1 MFDFV
6 QNYKKLIQV
15 IIGLIGITFATWGI
29 ESYTRYAGG
38 RDTVASV
45 NGLEVSQRD
54 FQEQYRAQQEQVK
67 RMFGG
72 SVDPAALDSP
82 EARRALLDS
91 MIAQRLMAGEVARG
105 HLLMS
110 RDAVIELITAAP
122 EFQENGHFSPALY
135 SAYLAQRNISDA
147 RNVAELQS
155 QLPMSRLV
163 GSITESA
170 IFPRMV
176 STRLA
181 ALEAQKREISE
192 ARIAVQSFEALVK
205 LDDAKLKAHYD
216 ANAQDYRTPER
227 VRAEYVVLS
236 AENLARGEPP
246 GEAEIKAAYDAR
258 AAQYRVEEQRR
269 ASHILVKTKAEADK
283 LLAEVKSAPGR
294 FAELAKKHSQ
304 DAGSAGQGGDLGTVS
319 RESLASKQLAEVIF
333 GLKQGEAA
341 TAESEFGF
349 HIVRVTSIQAGRSR
363 SIGEVRTEIAAELA
377 RQNGAK
383 KFAEAAEAFSN
394 MVYEQSDSL
403 KPAAERFK
411 LQVQTTGW
419 IGKSARQE
427 LGALDNPKLLAALF
441 SSDSIKNKRN
451 TDAVEVVP
459 STLVAA
465 RVVEHQP
472 AAQRKFEEVKDE
484 VARMLRQREASE
496 LAYKDGVAKLE
507 ALRKG
512 GDPGVRWGPVR
523 SVSRRDAQ
531 GLSKDV
537 LRRVVA
543 ADASKLP
550 AYIGVAVP
558 DAGYVLV
565 RISRVVDVEP
575 GEPDAQSA
583 GRTAGM
589 AGAAQFDAYVSN
601 LRSRA
606 DISVNAA
613 NLEKK

>member
-1 MFDFV
+1 M
-6 QNYKKLIQV
+6 IA
-15 IIGLIGITFATWGI
+15 ITFATWGI
-29 ESYTRYAGG
+29 ESYTRSAGG

-45 NGLEVSQRD
+45 NGLEVSQRE
-54 FQEQYRAQQEQVK
+54 FQEQYRVQQDQVR

-72 SVDPAALDSP
+72 SVDPSALDSP

-91 MIAQRLMAGEVARG
+91 MVAQRLMASEVARG
-105 HLLMS
+105 HLLMG
-110 RDAVIELITAAP
+110 RDAVIELITTAP
-122 EFQENGHFSPALY
+122 EFQESGRFSPALY

-147 RNVAELQS
+147 RNVVELQS

-170 IFPRMV
+170 IFPRTV
-176 STRLA
+176 AARLA

-192 ARIAVQSFEALVK
+192 VRIAVQPFEARVK

-216 ANAQDYRTPER
+216 ANAQDYLIAER
-227 VRAEYVVLS
+227 VRAEYLVLS
-236 AENLARGEPP
+236 AENLARGETV
-246 GEAEIKAAYDAR
+246 GEAEVKAAYEAR
-258 AAQYRVEEQRR
+258 AAQFRVEEQRR
-269 ASHILVKTKAEADK
+269 ASHILVKTRAEADK

-294 FAELAKKHSQ
+294 FAELARKHSQ
-304 DAGSAGQGGDLGTVS
+304 DTGSAGQGGDLGMVTK
-319 RESLASKQLAEVIF
+319 ESLASKKLAEVIF
-333 GLKQGEAA
+333 GLKPGEAA
-341 TAESEFGF
+341 TAESEFGV
-349 HIVRVTSIQAGRSR
+349 HVVRVISVQAGRSR
-363 SIGEVRTEIAAELA
+363 PIEEVRAEISAELA
-377 RQNGAK
+377 RQKGTK
-383 KFAEAAEAFSN
+383 KFAEAAETFSN
-394 MVYEQSDSL
+394 MVYEQADSL
-403 KPAAERFK
+403 NPVAERLK

-441 SSDSIKNKRN
+441 SSDSLIRKRN
-451 TDAVEVVP
+451 TDAIEVVP

-484 VARMLRQREASE
+484 IAQMLRRREASE

-507 ALRKG
+507 TLRKG
-512 GDPGVRWGPVR
+512 EDPGVRWGPVR

-531 GLSKDV
+531 GLSTDL

-543 ADASKLP
+543 ADISRLP
-550 AYIGVAVP
+550 AYVGVPVP

-565 RISRVVDVEP
+565 RISRVIDVEP
-575 GEPDAQSA
+575 RELDPQSA
-583 GRTAGM
+583 GRTASM

>member
-6 QNYKKLIQV
+6 QKYKRFIQV
-15 IIGLIGITFATWGI
+15 FLGLIAITFATWGI
-29 ESYTRYAGG
+29 ESYTRQPGG

-45 NGLEVSQRD
+45 NGMEVSQRE
-54 FQEQYRAQQEQVK
+54 FEEQVRAQQEQVR

-82 EARRALLDS
+82 ETRRALLDS
-91 MIAQRLMAGEVARG
+91 LVAQRLVASEVARAQ
-105 HLLMS
+105 LMMS
-110 RDAVIELITAAP
+110 REAVIELITTAP
-122 EFQENGHFSPALY
+122 EFQENGRFSPALY
-135 SAYLAQRNISDA
+135 SAYLAQRNTTDA

-170 IFPRMV
+170 IFPRAV
-176 STRLA
+176 SARLM
-181 ALEAQKREISE
+181 ALEAQKREIAE
-192 ARIAVQSFEALVK
+192 VRIAVQPFEARVK

-227 VRAEYVVLS
+227 VRAEYLVLS
-236 AENLARGEPP
+236 AENLARGETV
-246 GEAEIKAAYDAR
+246 GEAEVKAAYEAR
-258 AAQYRVEEQRR
+258 AAQFRVEEQRR
-269 ASHILVKTKAEADK
+269 ASHILVKTKDEAEK
-283 LLAEVKSAPGR
+283 LILELKKNPNR
-294 FAELAKKHSQ
+294 FAELARKHSQ
-304 DAGSAGQGGDLGTVS
+304 DTGSAGQGGDLGMVT
-319 RESLASKQLAEVIF
+319 RESLASKKLAEVIF
-333 GLKQGEAA
+333 GLKPGEAA
-341 TAESEFGF
+341 TAESEFGV
-349 HIVRVTSIQAGRSR
+349 HVVRVISVQAGSSR
-363 SIGEVRTEIAAELA
+363 PIEEVRAEISAELA
-377 RQNGAK
+377 RQKGTK
-383 KFAEAAEAFSN
+383 KFAEAAETFSN
-394 MVYEQSDSL
+394 MVYEQADSL
-403 KPAAERFK
+403 NPVAERLK

-441 SSDSIKNKRN
+441 SSDSLIRKRN
-451 TDAVEVVP
+451 TDAIEVAP
-459 STLVAA
+459 SSLVAA

-484 VARMLRQREASE
+484 IAQLLRQREASE

-512 GDPGVRWGPVR
+512 EDSGVRWGPVR

-531 GLSKDV
+531 GLSTDV

-543 ADASKLP
+543 ADVSKLP
-550 AYIGVAVP
+550 AYLGIPVP

-565 RISRVVDVEP
+565 RISRVVEGADKELDP
-575 GEPDAQSA
+575 QSA
-583 GRTAGM
+583 ARAASM
-589 AGAAQFDAYVSN
+589 AGASQFEAYVSN
-601 LRSRA
+601 LRGRA
-606 DISVNAA
+606 DITVNAV

>member
-1 MFDFV
+1 
-6 QNYKKLIQV
+6 
-15 IIGLIGITFATWGI
+15 
-29 ESYTRYAGG
+29 
-38 RDTVASV
+38 
-45 NGLEVSQRD
+45 
-54 FQEQYRAQQEQVK
+54 
-67 RMFGG
+67 
-72 SVDPAALDSP
+72 
-82 EARRALLDS
+82 
-91 MIAQRLMAGEVARG
+91 
-105 HLLMS
+105 
-110 RDAVIELITAAP
+110 
-122 EFQENGHFSPALY
+122 
-135 SAYLAQRNISDA
+135 
-147 RNVAELQS
+147 
-155 QLPMSRLV
+155 MSRLV

-170 IFPRMV
+170 IFPRTV
-176 STRLA
+176 ASRLA
-181 ALEAQKREISE
+181 ALAAQKREISE
-192 ARIAVQSFEALVK
+192 ARIAVQPFEALVK

-236 AENLARGEPP
+236 AENLARGEPAT
-246 GEAEIKAAYDAR
+246 EAAIKAAYEAR
-258 AAQYRVEEQRR
+258 AAQFRVEEQRR
-269 ASHILVKTKAEADK
+269 ASHILVKTKDEAEK
-283 LLAEVKSAPGR
+283 LILEIKKNPNR

-304 DAGSAGQGGDLGTVS
+304 DTGSAAQGGDLGTVS
-319 RESLASKQLAEVIF
+319 RESLVSQKLAEVIF

-349 HIVRVTSIQAGRSR
+349 HVVRVTSIQAGRSR
-363 SIGEVRTEIAAELA
+363 PIEEVRTEIATQLA
-377 RQNGAK
+377 RQTGAK

-403 KPAAERFK
+403 KPVAERFK

-419 IGKSARQE
+419 IGKSGRQE

-441 SSDSIKNKRN
+441 SSDSIRNKRN
-451 TDAVEVVP
+451 TDAIEVVP

-465 RVVEHQP
+465 RVLEHQP
-472 AAQRKFEEVKDE
+472 AAQRKFDEVKDDI
-484 VARMLRQREASE
+484 ARMLRQRESSE

-512 GDPGVRWGPVR
+512 EDRGVRWGPVR

-531 GLSKDV
+531 GLSMDA
-537 LRRVVA
+537 LRRVFA

-550 AYIGVAVP
+550 AYVGVAVP

-575 GEPDAQSA
+575 GELDAQSA
-583 GRTAGM
+583 AGTAGM
-589 AGAAQFDAYVSN
+589 AGAAQFDAYLSN
-601 LRSRA
+601 LRGRA

>member
-45 NGLEVSQRD
+45 NGLEVSQFE
-54 FQEQYRAQQEQVK
+54 FQEQYRAQQERVK

-82 EARRALLDS
+82 QARRALLDS
-91 MIAQRLMAGEVARG
+91 MIAQRLMASEVARG

-110 RDAVIELITAAP
+110 REAVIELITASP

-135 SAYLAQRNISDA
+135 SGYLAQRNISDA
-147 RNVAELQS
+147 RNVMELQS

-170 IFPRMV
+170 IFPRTV
-176 STRLA
+176 ASRLA
-181 ALEAQKREISE
+181 ALAAQKREISE
-192 ARIAVQSFEALVK
+192 ARISVQPFEALVK

-236 AENLARGEPP
+236 AENLARGEPAT
-246 GEAEIKAAYDAR
+246 EAEIKAAYDAR
-258 AAQYRVEEQRR
+258 SAQYRVEEQRR
-269 ASHILVKTKAEADK
+269 AGHILVKTKDEAEK
-283 LLAEVKSAPGR
+283 LILEIKKNPNR

-304 DAGSAGQGGDLGTVS
+304 DTGSAEQGGDLGMVS
-319 RESLASKQLAEVIF
+319 RESLVSQKLAEVIF

-349 HIVRVTSIQAGRSR
+349 HVVRVTSIQAGKSR
-363 SIGEVRTEIAAELA
+363 PIEEVRTEIAADLA
-377 RQNGAK
+377 RQKGAK

-403 KPAAERFK
+403 KPVAERFK

-419 IGKSARQE
+419 IGKSGRQE

-441 SSDSIKNKRN
+441 STDSIRNKRN
-451 TDAVEVVP
+451 TDAIEVVP

-465 RVVEHQP
+465 RVLEHQP
-472 AAQRKFEEVKDE
+472 AAQRKFDEVKDDI
-484 VARMLRQREASE
+484 ARMLRQRESSE

-512 GDPGVRWGPVR
+512 EDRGVRWGPVR

-531 GLSKDV
+531 GLSMDA
-537 LRRVVA
+537 LRRVFA

-550 AYIGVAVP
+550 AYVGVAVP

-575 GEPDAQSA
+575 GELDAQSA
-583 GRTAGM
+583 AGTAAM

-601 LRSRA
+601 LRGRA

>member
-45 NGLEVSQRD
+45 NGLEVSQFE
-54 FQEQYRAQQEQVK
+54 FQEQYRAQQERVK

-82 EARRALLDS
+82 QARSALLDS
-91 MIAQRLMAGEVARG
+91 MIAQRLMASEVARG

-110 RDAVIELITAAP
+110 REAVIELITASP

-135 SAYLAQRNISDA
+135 SGYLAQRNISDA
-147 RNVAELQS
+147 RNVMELQS

-170 IFPRMV
+170 IFPRTV
-176 STRLA
+176 ASRLA
-181 ALEAQKREISE
+181 ALAAQKREISE
-192 ARIAVQSFEALVK
+192 ARIAVQPFEALVK

-236 AENLARGEPP
+236 AENLARGEPAT
-246 GEAEIKAAYDAR
+246 EAEIKAAYDAR
-258 AAQYRVEEQRR
+258 SAQYRVEEQRR
-269 ASHILVKTKAEADK
+269 AGHILVKTKDEAEK
-283 LLAEVKSAPGR
+283 LILEIKKNPNR

-304 DAGSAGQGGDLGTVS
+304 DTASAEQGGDLGMVS
-319 RESLASKQLAEVIF
+319 RESLVSSKLAEVIF

-349 HIVRVTSIQAGRSR
+349 HVVRVTSIQAGRSR
-363 SIGEVRTEIAAELA
+363 PIEEVRTEIATQLG
-377 RQNGAK
+377 RQKGAK

-403 KPAAERFK
+403 KPVAERFK

-419 IGKSARQE
+419 IGKSGRQE

-441 SSDSIKNKRN
+441 SSDSIRNKRN
-451 TDAVEVVP
+451 TDAIEVVP

-465 RVVEHQP
+465 RVLEHQP
-472 AAQRKFEEVKDE
+472 AAQRKFDEVKDDI
-484 VARMLRQREASE
+484 ARMLRQRESSE

-512 GDPGVRWGPVR
+512 EDRGVRWGPVR

-531 GLSKDV
+531 GLSMDA
-537 LRRVVA
+537 LRRVFA

-550 AYIGVAVP
+550 AYVGVAVP

-575 GEPDAQSA
+575 GELDAQSA
-583 GRTAGM
+583 AGTAGM
-589 AGAAQFDAYVSN
+589 AGAAQFDAYISN
-601 LRSRA
+601 LRGRA

>member
-6 QNYKKLIQV
+6 QKYKKLIQV
-15 IIGLIGITFATWGI
+15 FLGLIGITFATWGI

-45 NGLEVSQRD
+45 NGLEVSQFE
-54 FQEQYRAQQEQVK
+54 FQEQYRAQQERVK

-82 EARRALLDS
+82 QARRALLDS
-91 MIAQRLMAGEVARG
+91 MIAQRLMASEVARG

-110 RDAVIELITAAP
+110 REAVIELITASP

-135 SAYLAQRNISDA
+135 SGYLAQRNISDA
-147 RNVAELQS
+147 RNVMELQS

-170 IFPRMV
+170 IFPRAV
-176 STRLA
+176 ASRLA
-181 ALEAQKREISE
+181 ALAAQKREISE
-192 ARIAVQSFEALVK
+192 ARIAVQPFEALVK

-246 GEAEIKAAYDAR
+246 TEAEIKAGYEAR
-258 AAQYRVEEQRR
+258 AAQFRVEEQRR
-269 ASHILVKTKAEADK
+269 ASHILVKTRDEAEK
-283 LLAEVKSAPGR
+283 LLLEIRKNPNR
-294 FAELAKKHSQ
+294 FAELAKKHSL
-304 DAGSAGQGGDLGTVS
+304 DAGSAQQGGDLGTVS
-319 RESLASKQLAEVIF
+319 RESLVSQKLAEVIF

-349 HIVRVTSIQAGRSR
+349 HVVRVTSIQAGKSR
-363 SIGEVRTEIAAELA
+363 PIEDVRTEIAADLA
-377 RQNGAK
+377 RQKGAK
-383 KFAEAAEAFSN
+383 KFAEAAETFSN

-403 KPAAERFK
+403 KPVAERFK

-419 IGKSARQE
+419 IGKSGRQE

-441 SSDSIKNKRN
+441 SSDSIRNKRN
-451 TDAVEVVP
+451 TDAIEVVP

-465 RVVEHQP
+465 RMLEHQP
-472 AAQRKFEEVKDE
+472 AAQRKFDEVKDE
-484 VARMLRQREASE
+484 IARMLRQREASE

-512 GDPGVRWGPVR
+512 EDRGVRWGPVR

-531 GLSKDV
+531 GLSLDA
-537 LRRVVA
+537 LRRVFA

-550 AYIGVAVP
+550 AYVGVPVP
-558 DAGYVLV
+558 DAGYVLI
-565 RISRVVDVEP
+565 RISKVVDVEP
-575 GEPDAQSA
+575 GELDAQSA
-583 GRTAGM
+583 AGIAAM

-601 LRSRA
+601 LRGRA